1 MVILNCA
8 YLGKKGGGRGKCVC
22 GGEDEVLNIDAVRS
36 HEDDQRAD
44 LVLEV
49 SLKCFQV
56 ALLCKRKNV

>member
-1 MVILNCA
+1 MVVLDCA
-8 YLGKKGGGRGKCVC
+8 YLGKEGGGRG
-22 GGEDEVLNIDAVRS
+22 GGEDEVLNIDTVRS
-36 HEDDQRAD
+36 HEGDQRAD